1 MLYKFFALKVH
12 CIILPFTS
20 LQYCLNIFIP
30 PAGALTTSLSA
41 LRPPH
46 VVHTFIHHSPTGRPI
61 TLNEI
66 LLSLP
71 LFATYQTIFSGP
83 GQHVQYTPLLEHTH
97 RFSCRKQHS
106 YSTVAN
112 VQIGATGR
120 CQLPRLIWGVLTSI
134 PTCVTLRSTHWARY
148 SKGTKLTRLAEGGEY
163 LTHRT
168 RRCSELPTSQRI
180 HLHAPLASVYQPT
193 CAIYRGR
200 WYPSLRSC

>member
-120 CQLPRLIWGVLTSI
+120 CRLPRLIWGVLTLI
-134 PTCVTLRSTHWARY
+134 PTCVTLRSTHWALSSQPHACTTGGHSFQVEGAHWRVKDLEC
-148 SKGTKLTRLAEGGEY
+148 SLA
-163 LTHRT
+163 LL
-168 RRCSELPTSQRI
+168 SI
-180 HLHAPLASVYQPT
+180 AS
-193 CAIYRGR
+193 
-200 WYPSLRSC
+200 WD

>member
-20 LQYCLNIFIP
+20 LQYCLNIFIT
-30 PAGALTTSLSA
+30 PAGALTTSLSG

-83 GQHVQYTPLLEHTH
+83 GQHVQYTPLLEDTH

-120 CQLPRLIWGVLTSI
+120 CRLPRLIWGVLTSI
-134 PTCVTLRSTHWARY
+134 PTCVTLRSTHWARR
-148 SKGTKLTRLAEGGEY
+148 G
-163 LTHRT
+163 
-168 RRCSELPTSQRI
+168 
-180 HLHAPLASVYQPT
+180 
-193 CAIYRGR
+193 IYRALHILH
-200 WYPSLRSC
+200 SLTPFCSQCRGMI